1 VPFNLDA
8 FDITPPNKRIG
19 KVKFELSIKQKSSSL
34 GLGEK
39 QEIDALELKSVMK
52 NNFLNST
59 LNKNHSFFVSIGTAV
74 LIANCKEIEVEELVQ
89 NLEKIKFLEYGLFT
103 KDSDFTFDVNP
114 KYKTEIKLKNVQSEG
129 KAILVRNFE
138 GVGGL
143 GKELDDIFRI
153 AFSSR
158 RYPASYLEKYG
169 MTHVKG
175 ILLHG
180 PPGTGKTLIARTL
193 ANALNAAECKV
204 VNGPELFDKYVG
216 ETEKKIRELFSKAE
230 EDQTLNGDESGLHV
244 IVFDEMDSIC
254 RARGSINSG
263 TGVHDNAVNQLLAK
277 IDGVEAL
284 NNILIIGMT
293 NRKDLMDEAI
303 LRPGRLELH
312 VEIGL
317 PNEKG
322 RLEILNI
329 HTKKMRENELLEQ
342 DVNLE
347 ELATLT
353 KNYTGSELEALVKR
367 ASTYA
372 LNKGIDFKTQK
383 VDLSKYNKIAMKDF
397 INAFNEIKP
406 QFGSDNQSL
415 QNAIQLGMINYGSK
429 FNNIQNKLHSLV
441 DQIKNS
447 KSCLLSVL
455 LEGPSGTGKTAL
467 ACSLAIKSGFPYIK
481 LISSETLVGF
491 LETGK
496 IGAITKIFE
505 DAYKSPLSLVILD
518 NIERLIEYVNVGP
531 RFSNLVLQTLL
542 VYIKK
547 LPPQKD
553 RKIMIIGTTSKGHT
567 LEVIIIL

>member
-1 VPFNLDA
+1 LGLNEVQELDA
-8 FDITPPNKRIG
+8 
-19 KVKFELSIKQKSSSL
+19 Q
-34 GLGEK
+34 
-39 QEIDALELKSVMK
+39 ELKNIMK
-52 NNFLNST
+52 NNYINSIV
-59 LNKNHSFFVSIGTAV
+59 NKNHNFYVSIGGSVV
-74 LIANCKEIEVEELVQ
+74 LANCKEVEPDELVKS
-89 NLEKIKFLEYGLFT
+89 LEKISSLEYGLFN
-103 KDSDFTFDVNP
+103 KDTEITYEINI
-114 KYKTEIKLKNVQSEG
+114 KYKKDLKLKNQMTDG
-129 KAILVRNFE
+129 KQILIRSFD

-143 GKELDDIFRI
+143 SKELDDIFRI
-153 AFSSR
+153 AFASR

-169 MTHVKG
+169 ITHVKG

-193 ANALNAAECKV
+193 AGALNAAECKV

-230 EDQTLNGDESGLHV
+230 EDQQINGDESGLHV

-254 RARGSINSG
+254 KARGSINSG

-277 IDGVEAL
+277 IDGVESL

-317 PNEKG
+317 PTEKG
-322 RLEILNI
+322 RLEIINI
-329 HTKKMRENELLEQ
+329 HTKKMSENGLLES
-342 DVNLE
+342 DVDLQE
-347 ELATLT
+347 IARLT

-397 INAFNEIKP
+397 ISAFNEIKP
-406 QFGSDNQSL
+406 QFGTDNQNL
-415 QNAIQLGMINYGSK
+415 QNCIQLGMINYGPK
-429 FNNIQNKLHSLV
+429 FKTIENKLHSLV

-447 KSCLLSVL
+447 KSSLLSVL

-467 ACSLAIKSGFPYIK
+467 ACSMALQSGFPYIK
-481 LISSETLVGF
+481 LISPETLVGF
-491 LETGK
+491 METGK
-496 IGAITKIFE
+496 VGAITKIFE
-505 DAYKSPLSLVILD
+505 DAYKSPLSLIILD
-518 NIERLIEYVNVGP
+518 NIERLIEYVHVGP

-547 LPPQKD
+547 LPPTKD
-553 RKIMIIGTTSKGHT
+553 RKIMIIGTTSKAHT
-567 LEVIIIL
+567 LDVSYILILGS